1 MGSPWRRDGGASS
14 IWKKGSL
21 SIFTTD
27 VLIQQCREGCHEQSP
42 LCFVRLAAGEQ
53 LVGEPDWRAF
63 NSALEGMSPEW
74 SPVFFVRTIVVA
86 DPSILVTRAS
96 DMIGGSG

>member
-1 MGSPWRRDGGASS
+1 MCSLLKQQCASS
-14 IWKKGSL
+14 PL
-21 SIFTTD
+21 RR
-27 VLIQQCREGCHEQSP
+27 QCREGCHEQSP

-53 LVGEPDWRAF
+53 LVGEPGWRAF

-86 DPSILVTRAS
+86 DPSIPVTRVS